1 MPINYYCAIA
11 MNGSD
16 IEMNKNQLQLPVIDN
31 ESSAPTSPVEG
42 QMYFDTSLGDKTM
55 YFYNGTAWI
64 EMDGS
69 GSGVESFTNVNGTY
83 ISATTVNT
91 AATGA
96 VSVGTIDLSAADGTD
111 TSGKFL
117 SKDNVWSAIDAGVTT
132 HDGG

>member
-42 QMYFDTSLGDKTM
+42 QMYFDTSAGDKTM

-69 GSGVESFTNVNGTY
+69 GSGVESFTNSNGTY

-96 VSVGTIDLSAADGTD
+96 VSVGTIDLALQTEQTQVAD
-111 TSGKFL
+111 F
-117 SKDNVWSAIDAGVTT
+117 
-132 HDGG
+132 